1 MKFIKHLYKIH
12 IHRKWVRRYCFGLG
26 LYWQGLTHDLSKYSP
41 TEFFESVKFYQGTSS
56 PIDAAKKAQGYS
68 LAWFHHRGRNK
79 HHHVYWVDNFDEGM
93 TFVVNPYKYMAEMIC
108 DFIGAGRAYMGK
120 NFTYRSELNGWNKRK
135 EKYAMAPVCKD
146 FVSIIF
152 ESLAE
157 IEDNYGMKYTDKLF
171 RNGYGKRMVKE
182 IYEAC
187 IKLEAPI

>member
-93 TFVVNPYKYMAEMIC
+93 TFVVIPYKYMAEMIC

-120 NFTYRSELNGWNKRK
+120 NFTYRSELNWWNKRK
-135 EKYAMAPVCKD
+135 EKYAMKPVCKE
-146 FVSIIF
+146 FVSKVF

-171 RNGYGKRMVKE
+171 RNGYGRRMVKE
-182 IYEAC
+182 IYEEC
-187 IKLEAPI
+187 VQLEAPF